1 MRHLCTFL
9 LMISMGLLSWG
20 AAQSARPD
28 LFDLKKSQQ
37 ELEVMKGILSTTL
50 NFVLKELRDS
60 STGKA
65 ERDEVQVYK
74 DFTVHGPWGGSRV
87 SAFYLYGQGATF
99 IIPVSALRY
108 AKAKPVKAV
117 GEIDVDQ
124 LKLDGEIEALREL
137 QLQEQLDEQVVQ
149 LDVQLADLE
158 AQEQELSA
166 HQFEMILGLLDGVP
180 GGVPG
185 GIVGGVPGGVG
196 GGIPVGVRGPA
207 KVLAD
212 LNRQM
217 AELTSALTPDHPKV
231 KRLQAQI
238 DEMRAGQRPKPAKPV
253 AQVAPP
259 QPPQAPQPGAAP
271 RSPQKEEEVRKRV
284 EDLQRS
290 LVKRREEAELKRKQL
305 LERLAQVKIYLIEA
319 LANHGDSLTHVKPN
333 EFINLVLTAEEGGA
347 KVFNLADSEGESSH
361 REIMSVQKSVITEYK
376 AGRLT
381 LDAFK
386 QKVLQYNN

>member
-20 AAQSARPD
+20 AAQGARPD

-37 ELEVMKGILSTTL
+37 ELEVMKGILNTTL

-74 DFTVHGPWGGSRV
+74 DFTVHGPWGGPRV

-99 IIPVSALRY
+99 IIPVSAMRY

-117 GEIDVDQ
+117 GESDVDQ

-137 QLQEQLDEQVVQ
+137 RLEEQLDEQVVQ
-149 LDVQLADLE
+149 LDVQLAALE

-166 HQFEMILGLLDGVP
+166 HQFEMILGLVDGVP
-180 GGVPG
+180 
-185 GIVGGVPGGVG
+185 GGVPGGVG
-196 GGIPVGVRGPA
+196 GGIPGGVSGPA
-207 KVLAD
+207 KV
-212 LNRQM
+212 
-217 AELTSALTPDHPKV
+217 
-231 KRLQAQI
+231 
-238 DEMRAGQRPKPAKPV
+238 RANPAKPV
-253 AQVAPP
+253 AQAAPP
-259 QPPQAPQPGAAP
+259 QPPQAPQPAPAP